1 MSERLATAVPWPA
14 DNVRVDL
21 TGVEQMTNG
30 TARLV
35 SVAIRDAGGRPS
47 RFFRQG
53 DTVHVFFEFDV
64 LADLPIGSAGLS
76 IHDEGTGIV
85 VYGKNEFQFG
95 TARPVPA
102 GSRMR
107 CRHSFVLSVGV
118 GSFACDIG
126 LAASDEEGYR
136 RYRSRELPHAS
147 FNSHTWECCRVM
159 GATNFVVSLPADGQ
173 LSHHGM
179 ADLEDESTV
188 VIERMPTGAPH
199 DGRALGSA
207 PAASQPAEPAIL
219 HVTHWK
225 AGSQWLHKILAQAVP
240 DRIVA
245 PQAGQAQVF
254 HWPIKS
260 GGVYPTVYASY
271 QQLRDVPFPPGTR
284 RFVMIRDLRDTL
296 VSAYF
301 SFKHSHPILEAA
313 FGQLKE
319 FLDTLSFDEGMM
331 HLMDTWLFGSAVIQ
345 LSWIEAGEPVIRY
358 EDVLER
364 DVEILEETLIDRC
377 SLPIAR
383 ERLRDIIA
391 ANRFEHLT
399 GGRRRGEEDLTAHE
413 RKGVAGDWRIH
424 FTDRVTKAFKTRY
437 GGVLIASGYEK
448 DLEW

>member
-1 MSERLATAVPWPA
+1 VSERLATAVPWPA
-14 DNVRVDL
+14 DSVRVDL

-35 SVAIRDAGGRPS
+35 SVAIRDAGNRPS

-64 LADLPIGSAGLS
+64 LADLPIGSAGLA
-76 IHDEGTGIV
+76 IRDEGTGFV

-95 TARPVPA
+95 TARSVPA

-118 GSFACDIG
+118 GSYACDIG

-136 RYRSRELPHAS
+136 RYRNRELPHAS

-159 GATNFVVSLPADGQ
+159 GVTNFVVSLPVDGQ

-188 VIERMPTGAPH
+188 VIERMPTAAPQEGRVPAGAH
-199 DGRALGSA
+199 T
-207 PAASQPAEPAIL
+207 ASQPVEPAVL

-225 AGSQWLHKILAQAVP
+225 AGSQWLHKILTQAVP

-271 QQLRDVPFPPGTR
+271 QQLRDVSFPPGTR
-284 RFVMIRDLRDTL
+284 HFVMIRDLRDTL

-313 FGQLKE
+313 FGQLRE
-319 FLDTLSFDEGMM
+319 FLDTLSFDEGMVY
-331 HLMDTWLFGSAVIQ
+331 LMDTWLFASAVIQ

-364 DVEILEETLIDRC
+364 DVEILEETLINRC
-377 SLPIAR
+377 GLPIAR
-383 ERLRDIIA
+383 ERLRDIIV
-391 ANRFEHLT
+391 ANRFEGLT

-413 RKGVAGDWRIH
+413 RKGVAGDWKVH
-424 FTDRVTKAFKTRY
+424 FSDRVTKAFKTRY
-437 GGVLIASGYEK
+437 GGVLIAAGYEK